1 MENYPEPVS
10 KHCTKMIIDQ
20 ISYTDKQ
27 DEINNWLNIIFE
39 IDKKIK
45 EYNEV
50 ISYKWTKIIRKNK
63 TFESNKNNDNYIDD
77 KPMQKID
84 PNKYTEN
91 IKPIVKLKKNF
102 RKFKNK
108 NDISEIKSDYNSR
121 EESNYSNDKEK
132 AQLKLK

>member
-1 MENYPEPVS
+1 
-10 KHCTKMIIDQ
+10 MIIDQ

>member
-1 MENYPEPVS
+1 
-10 KHCTKMIIDQ
+10 MIIYQ